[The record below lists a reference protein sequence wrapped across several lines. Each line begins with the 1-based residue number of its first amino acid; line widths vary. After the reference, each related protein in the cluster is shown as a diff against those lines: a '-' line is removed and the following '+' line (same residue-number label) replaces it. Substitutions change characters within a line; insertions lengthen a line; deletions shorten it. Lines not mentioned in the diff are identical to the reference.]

1 MQSRN
6 KLLDDLARV
15 ASGAAGT
22 VAGIRGEV
30 ETVVRQRIEAVLSEL
45 NLVTRDEFDA
55 VKAMA
60 SKARAEQ
67 EKLEKR
73 VAELEA
79 GATKPAAKP
88 AAKRGSVKTGTK
100 TAAKPAAKSASKT
113 TTKSAAKPATKPG
126 GRTRKTTAKR
136 KTSTAGK

>member
-6 KLLDDLARV
+6 RLLDDLARV

-22 VAGIRGEV
+22 VAGIRDEV

-79 GATKPAAKP
+79 RATKPAAKP
-88 AAKRGSVKTGTK
+88 ASKTT
-100 TAAKPAAKSASKT
+100 AKPASKT
-113 TTKSAAKPATKPG
+113 TAKSAAKPATKPG

-136 KTSTAGK
+136 KTPTAGN

>member
-6 KLLDDLARV
+6 RLLDDLARV

-22 VAGIRGEV
+22 VAGIRDEV

-60 SKARAEQ
+60 SKARIEQ

-79 GATKPAAKP
+79 RATKP
-88 AAKRGSVKTGTK
+88 AAKRGSAKTGPK
-100 TAAKPAAKSASKT
+100 TAAKPAAKPASKT
-113 TTKSAAKPATKPG
+113 TAKSAAKPATKPG

-136 KTSTAGK
+136 KTPTAGN

>member
-6 KLLDDLARV
+6 RLLDDLARV

-30 ETVVRQRIEAVLSEL
+30 ESVIRQRLEAVLDEL
-45 NLVTRDEFDA
+45 NVVTREEFEA
-55 VKAMA
+55 TKTMA
-60 SKARAEQ
+60 SKARTEQ

-79 GATKPAAKP
+79 QLNAGKKP
-88 AAKRGSVKTGTK
+88 
-100 TAAKPAAKSASKT
+100 TASKSAPKKKPSTSKSSS
-113 TTKSAAKPATKPG
+113 K
-126 GRTRKTTAKR
+126 RTTAKR
-136 KTSTAGK
+136 KSPAKK

>member
-6 KLLDDLARV
+6 RLLDDLARV
-15 ASGAAGT
+15 AGGAAGT
-22 VAGIRGEV
+22 VAGIRDEV

-55 VKAMA
+55 VMAVA

-79 GATKPAAKP
+79 GAARPAAKP
-88 AAKRGSVKTGTK
+88 AAKRGSS
-100 TAAKPAAKSASKT
+100 KSAPKT
-113 TTKSAAKPATKPG
+113 TAKSAAK
-126 GRTRKTTAKR
+126 RKTASAR
-136 KTSTAGK
+136 K

>member
-15 ASGAAGT
+15 AGGAAGT

-55 VKAMA
+55 VKAVA

-73 VAELEA
+73 IAELEA
-79 GATKPAAKP
+79 GAARPAAKP
-88 AAKRGSVKTGTK
+88 AAKRGSAKTGTK
-100 TAAKPAAKSASKT
+100 TPAKPAAKSASK
-113 TTKSAAKPATKPG
+113 KAATKPG

-136 KTSTAGK
+136 KTPATKK

>member
-15 ASGAAGT
+15 AGGAAGT
-22 VAGIRGEV
+22 VAGIRDEV
-30 ETVVRQRIEAVLSEL
+30 EAVVRQRIEAVLSEL
-45 NLVTRDEFDA
+45 NLVTQDEFDA

-79 GATKPAAKP
+79 GAAKPAAKP
-88 AAKRGSVKTGTK
+88 AAKRG
-100 TAAKPAAKSASKT
+100 PAKSASKT
-113 TTKSAAKPATKPG
+113 TTKSATKPG
-126 GRTRKTTAKR
+126 GRTRKAAAKR
-136 KTSTAGK
+136 KTPAAGR

>member
-6 KLLDDLARV
+6 KLLDDFARV

-22 VAGIRGEV
+22 VAGIRDEV

-79 GATKPAAKP
+79 GAAKPAAKP
-88 AAKRGSVKTGTK
+88 AAKRGSAKTGTK

-113 TTKSAAKPATKPG
+113 T
-126 GRTRKTTAKR
+126 AKR
-136 KTSTAGK
+136 KTPTAGK

>member
-22 VAGIRGEV
+22 VAGIRDEV

-79 GATKPAAKP
+79 GAKP
-88 AAKRGSVKTGTK
+88 AAKRGPAKTGTK
-100 TAAKPAAKSASKT
+100 TAARPAAKPASKT
-113 TTKSAAKPATKPG
+113 TAKSAAKPATRPG
-126 GRTRKTTAKR
+126 GRTRKTTAER
-136 KTSTAGK
+136 KTPTAGK

>member
-15 ASGAAGT
+15 AGGAAGT

-30 ETVVRQRIEAVLSEL
+30 EAVVRQRIEAVLSEL

-55 VKAMA
+55 VKAVA

-79 GATKPAAKP
+79 GAAKP
-88 AAKRGSVKTGTK
+88 AAKRGSAKAGTK
-100 TAAKPAAKSASKT
+100 SAAKPAAKSASKT
-113 TTKSAAKPATKPG
+113 TAKSAAK
-126 GRTRKTTAKR
+126 RKATTAK
-136 KTSTAGK
+136 K

>member
-15 ASGAAGT
+15 AGGAAGT

-55 VKAMA
+55 VKAVA

-79 GATKPAAKP
+79 GAAKPAAKP
-88 AAKRGSVKTGTK
+88 AAKRGS
-100 TAAKPAAKSASKT
+100 AKAASKT
-113 TTKSAAKPATKPG
+113 TAKSGAKSATKPG
-126 GRTRKTTAKR
+126 GRTRKTAVKR
-136 KTSTAGK
+136 KTPAAGK

>member
-15 ASGAAGT
+15 AGGAAGT
-22 VAGIRGEV
+22 VAGIRDEV
-30 ETVVRQRIEAVLSEL
+30 EAVVRQRIEAVLSEL
-45 NLVTRDEFDA
+45 NLVTQDEFDA

-73 VAELEA
+73 VAVLEA
-79 GATKPAAKP
+79 GAAKP
-88 AAKRGSVKTGTK
+88 SAKRGSAKSGTK

-113 TTKSAAKPATKPG
+113 TTKSATKPG
-126 GRTRKTTAKR
+126 GRTRKAAAKR
-136 KTSTAGK
+136 KTPAAGR

>member
-22 VAGIRGEV
+22 VAGIRDEV

-79 GATKPAAKP
+79 GATKPAAK
-88 AAKRGSVKTGTK
+88 RGSAKTGTK
-100 TAAKPAAKSASKT
+100 TAAKPASKTAAKS
-113 TTKSAAKPATKPG
+113 ATKPG

-136 KTSTAGK
+136 KTPTAGK

>member
-15 ASGAAGT
+15 AGGAAGT
-22 VAGIRGEV
+22 VAGIRDEV

-55 VKAMA
+55 VKAVA

-79 GATKPAAKP
+79 GAAKPAAKP
-88 AAKRGSVKTGTK
+88 AAKRGSAKAGTK

-113 TTKSAAKPATKPG
+113 TVKSAAK
-126 GRTRKTTAKR
+126 RKTP
-136 KTSTAGK
+136 TAGK

>member
-22 VAGIRGEV
+22 VAGIRDEV

-79 GATKPAAKP
+79 GATKPAT
-88 AAKRGSVKTGTK
+88 KRGSAKTGPK
-100 TAAKPAAKSASKT
+100 TAAKPASKT
-113 TTKSAAKPATKPG
+113 TAKSAAKPATKPG

-136 KTSTAGK
+136 KAPTTGK

>member
-22 VAGIRGEV
+22 VAGIRDEV

-79 GATKPAAKP
+79 GATKPAAK
-88 AAKRGSVKTGTK
+88 RGSAKTGPK
-100 TAAKPAAKSASKT
+100 TAAKPASKT
-113 TTKSAAKPATKPG
+113 TAKSAAKPATKPG

-136 KTSTAGK
+136 KAPTTGK

>member
-15 ASGAAGT
+15 AGGAAGT
-22 VAGIRGEV
+22 VAGIRDEV

-55 VKAMA
+55 VKAVA

-79 GATKPAAKP
+79 GAAKPAAKP
-88 AAKRGSVKTGTK
+88 AAKRGS
-100 TAAKPAAKSASKT
+100 AKAASKT
-113 TTKSAAKPATKPG
+113 TAKPATKPG
-126 GRTRKTTAKR
+126 GRTRKTAAKR
-136 KTSTAGK
+136 KTPAAGK

>member
-15 ASGAAGT
+15 AGGAAGT

-55 VKAMA
+55 VKAVA

-79 GATKPAAKP
+79 GAAKP
-88 AAKRGSVKTGTK
+88 AAKRGSGKTGTK

-113 TTKSAAKPATKPG
+113 TAKSAAK
-126 GRTRKTTAKR
+126 RKTPA
-136 KTSTAGK
+136 AGK

>member
-22 VAGIRGEV
+22 VAGIRDEV

-79 GATKPAAKP
+79 RATKPAAKP
-88 AAKRGSVKTGTK
+88 ASKTT
-100 TAAKPAAKSASKT
+100 AKPASKT
-113 TTKSAAKPATKPG
+113 TAKSAAKPATRPG

-136 KTSTAGK
+136 KTPTAGK

>member
-22 VAGIRGEV
+22 VAGIRDEV

-79 GATKPAAKP
+79 RATKPAAKP
-88 AAKRGSVKTGTK
+88 ASKTT
-100 TAAKPAAKSASKT
+100 AKPASKT
-113 TTKSAAKPATKPG
+113 TAKSAAKPATKPG

-136 KTSTAGK
+136 KTPTARN

>member
-30 ETVVRQRIEAVLSEL
+30 ETVVRQRIEAVLSDL
-45 NLVTRDEFDA
+45 NLVPRDEFNA

-60 SKARAEQ
+60 AKARAEQ

-79 GATKPAAKP
+79 A
-88 AAKRGSVKTGTK
+88 
-100 TAAKPAAKSASKT
+100 
-113 TTKSAAKPATKPG
+113 SAAKPAPKRTSAKSGARSTAKPAATAASKSTTKSTA
-126 GRTRKTTAKR
+126 RRRKTAAKR
-136 KTSTAGK
+136 KSSAAKK

>member
-6 KLLDDLARV
+6 RLLDDLARV
-15 ASGAAGT
+15 AGGAAGT
-22 VAGIRGEV
+22 VAGIRDEV

-55 VKAMA
+55 VKAVA

-67 EKLEKR
+67 EKLERR

-79 GATKPAAKP
+79 GAAKP
-88 AAKRGSVKTGTK
+88 AAKRGSAKT
-100 TAAKPAAKSASKT
+100 ASKT
-113 TTKSAAKPATKPG
+113 TAKSATKPG

-136 KTSTAGK
+136 KTPAAGK

>member
-15 ASGAAGT
+15 AGGAAGT
-22 VAGIRGEV
+22 VAGIRDEV

-45 NLVTRDEFDA
+45 NLITRDEFDA

-79 GATKPAAKP
+79 GAAKP
-88 AAKRGSVKTGTK
+88 T
-100 TAAKPAAKSASKT
+100 AKPAAKSASKT
-113 TTKSAAKPATKPG
+113 TSKSAAKSATKPSTKPATKPG
-126 GRTRKTTAKR
+126 GRSRKTAAKR
-136 KTSTAGK
+136 KTRAAGK